1 MMGTAVPE
9 TCWAYKKHNKIIS
22 DILLVFHSSTV
33 WKVYVLREEAQSSLM
48 KVGFIV
54 KCYE

>member
-22 DILLVFHSSTV
+22 GILLVFHSSTV